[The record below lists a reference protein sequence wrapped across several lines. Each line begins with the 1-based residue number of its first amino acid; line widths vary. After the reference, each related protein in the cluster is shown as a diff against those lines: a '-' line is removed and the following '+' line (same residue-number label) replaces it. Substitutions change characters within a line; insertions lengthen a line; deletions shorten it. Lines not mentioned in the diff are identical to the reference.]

1 MKPRARSSV
10 APAWVACILLCA
22 ASAAWMLLSSSRA
35 EADTSSADAA
45 ATALFDEG
53 RKLMAQHRY
62 ADACPKL
69 ADSQRLAPSGGTLI
83 NLAECYEHTGQTA
96 SAWVAW
102 KDAAARAN
110 AAGKAGAEKNAL
122 DRAALLEPKLA
133 RLSIVVAAES
143 DVAGLEVKR
152 DGIAVGH
159 AEFGLPIPVDPG
171 SHLVE
176 ARAPKKKPWSSQVDV
191 TPKQTDARVTV
202 SLADDT
208 EARSA
213 SSRAPA
219 ASANAGMLST
229 GAEAP
234 ATQAQG
240 SSTQKTIA
248 WVVLGAGVVCLG
260 VGTVFGL
267 QAKSKNDEALQPNN
281 CPTSMRCTQ
290 NGLNLTDDA
299 KSAATIATIGFVA
312 GGVALGAGAVLW
324 ITAPSTSGVYVA
336 PSVGLSF
343 QGATLAGRF

>member
-1 MKPRARSSV
+1 
-10 APAWVACILLCA
+10 
-22 ASAAWMLLSSSRA
+22 
-35 EADTSSADAA
+35 
-45 ATALFDEG
+45 
-53 RKLMAQHRY
+53 MAQHRY

-110 AAGKAGAEKNAL
+110 AAGKAGAEKSAF

-133 RLSIVVAAES
+133 RLSIVVTAES

-152 DGIAVGH
+152 DGVAVGH

-171 SHLVE
+171 THVVE
-176 ARAPKKKPWSSQVDV
+176 AHAPKKKPWSSQVDV
-191 TPKQTDARVTV
+191 AAKQTDARVTV
-202 SLADDT
+202 SLADD
-208 EARSA
+208 AA
-213 SSRAPA
+213 ALAVSSRAPA
-219 ASANAGMLST
+219 VSPNAATLST

-234 ATQAQG
+234 PATQTQG
-240 SSTQKTIA
+240 SSAQKTIA
-248 WVVLGAGVVCLG
+248 WVALGVGVVGVG

-299 KSAATIATIGFVA
+299 KSAATISTIGFVA
-312 GGVALGAGAVLW
+312 GGVALAAGAVLW
-324 ITAPSTSGVYVA
+324 ITAPSKSGVYVA
-336 PSVGLSF
+336 PSVGSSF